1 MRYAID
7 TSVLIDLLREYQ
19 PAVELF
25 ERLAEEEAQ
34 LFSSYVIRTEVLSGM
49 RRGEERATRALLDLI
64 EWMPVGE
71 PESETAAALGR
82 KYLPANQGIDT
93 PDLLLAEVA
102 ERQGA
107 ELLTTNVKHF
117 REMFPGIR
125 TPYPY

>member
-1 MRYAID
+1 VKYAVD
-7 TSVLIDLLREYQ
+7 TSVLVDLLREYR

-25 ERLAEEEAQ
+25 ERLAEEEAE
-34 LFSSYVIRTEVLSGM
+34 LVSSYVIRTEVLSGM
-49 RRGEERATRALLDLI
+49 RRGEERATRALLDLV

-82 KYLPANQGIDT
+82 RHVPASQGIDT

-107 ELLTTNVKHF
+107 ELLTTNVKPF

-125 TPYPY
+125 QPYRY